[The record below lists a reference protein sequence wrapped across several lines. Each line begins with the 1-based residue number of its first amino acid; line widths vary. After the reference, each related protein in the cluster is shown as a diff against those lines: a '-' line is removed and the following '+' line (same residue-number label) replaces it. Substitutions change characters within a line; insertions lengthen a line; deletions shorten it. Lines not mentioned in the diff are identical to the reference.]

1 MGVEYGYISSGEEGR
16 VSMALTFAF
25 RDVWESLNN
34 CNVNLWFFDE
44 VIDRLGLDDAG
55 VDLLVDMIKSKKDKN
70 VLMVTHNGRL
80 INQTNNIIEL
90 IKEND
95 FTKVCE

>member
-1 MGVEYGYISSGEEGR
+1 M
-16 VSMALTFAF
+16 
-25 RDVWESLNN
+25 
-34 CNVNLWFFDE
+34 WFFDE

-80 INQTNNIIEL
+80 INQTNNIIKL
-90 IKEND
+90 VKEND